1 MIELQKV
8 WKNTLEGLSAN
19 VSAVNFG
26 LWLEP
31 LEPLGVKNGALVLV
45 APTANVKKTAS
56 KPSYSQKIKE
66 SLVARYPTFSDVII
80 IEKDESDSYISE
92 MEETLDGQLVVMSDK
107 KEKTCPFI
115 EKYTFQNFVVGDSNK
130 LAFHAAE
137 TVAKKPGSS
146 NGVLNFN
153 PLFIYG
159 GVGLGKTHLLH
170 SIGNYIFKNYPS
182 LKIEY
187 VQTSNMVNDY
197 FTALNAYSS
206 NKDAMLKFNEK
217 YRNVDVLMMD
227 DVQFLVGKTGVQ
239 EQFFHI
245 FNDLYGMGKQI
256 ILSSDRPPKEIDL
269 HERLIS
275 RFQGGILVEVGMPNL
290 DMRIA
295 IVRRKMGAEGVA
307 VNDDVVFY
315 LAEKIDSNVRELE
328 GALSKVILYAQLLNQ
343 SSPTLELAKEALKID
358 ENNRAEDID
367 SNSIINAV
375 CSYYGLNKGDLLGKK
390 KTKAIADARMVAIYI
405 VNDMLSLPL
414 ETIGQIFGGRH
425 HSTIIYA
432 RDTVMEKLK
441 EGNKKL
447 ERDINDIKSLI
458 SGN

>member
-8 WKNTLEGLSAN
+8 WKSTLDGLSAN
-19 VSAVNFG
+19 VSAVTFG

-45 APTANVKKTAS
+45 APTANVKKTAT
-56 KPSYSQKIKE
+56 KSYSQKIKE
-66 SLVARYPTFSDVII
+66 ALVAKYPTFSDVLII
-80 IEKDESDSYISE
+80 DKDESDSYISE
-92 MEETLDGQLVVMSDK
+92 MEESLDGQLVVMSDK
-107 KEKTCPFI
+107 KETPCPFI

-170 SIGNYIFKNYPS
+170 SIGNYIVKNYPS

-295 IVRRKMGAEGVA
+295 IVRRKMEAEGVA
-307 VNDDVVFY
+307 VNDDVVFF
-315 LAEKIDSNVRELE
+315 LAENIDSNVRELE
-328 GALSKVILYAQLLNQ
+328 GALSRVILYAQLLNQ
-343 SSPTLELAKEALKID
+343 ARPTLEIAKEALKID
-358 ENNRAEDID
+358 ENNRSEDID
-367 SNSIINAV
+367 SNAIINAV
-375 CSYYGLNKGDLLGKK
+375 CSYYRLNKGDLLGKK

-414 ETIGQIFGGRH
+414 ATIGQIFGGRD

-432 RDTVMEKLK
+432 RDKIIEKLK

-447 ERDINDIKSLI
+447 ERDISDIKSLI
-458 SGN
+458 SDK

>member
-8 WKNTLEGLSAN
+8 WKNTLDGLSAN
-19 VSAVNFG
+19 VSAVNFS

-45 APTANVKKTAS
+45 APTPNIKKSAS
-56 KPSYSQKIKE
+56 KHPYPKLIKE
-66 SLVARYPTFSDVII
+66 SLVAKYPNFSDVLII
-80 IEKDESDSYISE
+80 DKEESATFVPE
-92 MEETLDGQLVVMSDK
+92 LEESLAGQLVVMSDK
-107 KEKTCPFI
+107 KEKVCPFI

-146 NGVLNFN
+146 AGVLNFN

-295 IVRRKMGAEGVA
+295 IVRRKMESEGVA
-307 VNDDVVFY
+307 VNDDVVYF
-315 LAEKIDSNVRELE
+315 LAENIDSNVRELE
-328 GALSKVILYAQLLNQ
+328 GALSRVILYAQLLNCQ
-343 SSPTLELAKEALKID
+343 SPTLEIAKEALKID
-358 ENNRAEDID
+358 ENNHSEDID
-367 SNSIINAV
+367 SNAIINAV
-375 CSYYGLNKGDLLGKK
+375 CSYYRINKSDLLGKK
-390 KTKAIADARMVAIYI
+390 KTKIIADARMIAIYI

-414 ETIGQIFGGRH
+414 ATIGQIFGGRD
-425 HSTIIYA
+425 HSTIIYS
-432 RDTVMEKLK
+432 RDKIIEKLK
-441 EGNKKL
+441 DGNKKL

-458 SGN
+458 SDK

>member
-1 MIELQKV
+1 MIELHKI
-8 WKNTLEGLSAN
+8 WKNTLDRLSIN
-19 VSAVNFG
+19 VSAAAFG
-26 LWLEP
+26 AWLKP

-45 APTANVKKTAS
+45 APTVNTKKAVIKT
-56 KPSYSQKIKE
+56 YSQQIKAA
-66 SLVARYPTFSDVII
+66 LVANYPTFSDIIVIDSS
-80 IEKDESDSYISE
+80 EKDAFSAEISE
-92 MEETLDGQLVVMSDK
+92 TFDNQLVVLSDK
-107 KEKTCPFI
+107 KEKVCPFI
-115 EKYTFQNFVVGDSNK
+115 EKYTFDNFVVGDSNK

-137 TVAKKPGSS
+137 TVAKKPGST

-170 SIGNYIFKNYPS
+170 SIGNYIYKHYPS

-206 NKDAMLKFNEK
+206 NKNAMLKFNDK

-239 EQFFHI
+239 EQFFHV

-295 IVRRKMGAEGVA
+295 IVRRKMEAEGVS
-307 VNDDVVFY
+307 VNDDVVFF
-315 LAEKIDSNVRELE
+315 LAEHIDSNVRELE
-328 GALSKVILYAQLLNQ
+328 GALSRVILYSQLLNQ
-343 SSPTLELAKEALKID
+343 SPTLEIAKEALKID
-358 ENNRAEDID
+358 ENNRSEDID
-367 SNSIINAV
+367 SDVILNAV
-375 CSYYGLNKGDLLGKK
+375 CSYYRLAKSDLTGKK
-390 KTKAIADARMVAIYI
+390 KTKVIADARMVAIYI
-405 VNDMLSLPL
+405 INDMLSLPL
-414 ETIGQIFGGRH
+414 ATIGQIFGGRD
-425 HSTIIYA
+425 HSTIIYS
-432 RDTVMEKLK
+432 RDKIIEKLK
-441 EGNKKL
+441 SGDKKT
-447 ERDINDIKSLI
+447 ERDINDIKSII
-458 SGN
+458 SGK